1 MIVTESFLIKIHLTP
16 KFIPNKE
23 SKLYVDLSILLFTKA
38 TIEMF
43 FFCLPNIFHSPSTC
57 LPTEPYT
64 KSLGPKH
71 QSFKKNEQKPSLP
84 QHPRL

>member
-43 FFCLPNIFHSPSTC
+43 FLLFT
-57 LPTEPYT
+57 
-64 KSLGPKH
+64 
-71 QSFKKNEQKPSLP
+71 
-84 QHPRL
+84 